1 MMSGTT
7 KLHDDNRCL
16 NDHLSRANDAGVI
29 QGQTLVLASLQHS
42 PFRSHTIFAVVGRHE
57 GSGSLFAHLKAA
69 GWAAALWAG
78 ESHLSFSTRSFFSV
92 NVELTDEGA

>member
-1 MMSGTT
+1 MQENTCCPMS
-7 KLHDDNRCL
+7 
-16 NDHLSRANDAGVI
+16 
-29 QGQTLVLASLQHS
+29 
-42 PFRSHTIFAVVGRHE
+42 RHE